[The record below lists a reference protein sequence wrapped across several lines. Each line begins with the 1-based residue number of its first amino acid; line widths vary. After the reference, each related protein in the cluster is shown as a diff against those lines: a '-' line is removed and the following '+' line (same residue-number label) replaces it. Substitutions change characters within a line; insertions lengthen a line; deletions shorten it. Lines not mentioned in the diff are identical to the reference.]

1 MAIEWYQTKINEKE
15 ARSTPINPVMK
26 TRHVAATTWSHK
38 NVIDPLNVD
47 DYDSQ
52 MTALSHLEILPICID
67 AQGKPTPPTILTFR
81 SHMPSSIS
89 SYSQD
94 VYTVSDRWELREKA
108 QSLHSAF
115 EQLSSRRNSIGSQP
129 SVSCFHVPIST

>member
-1 MAIEWYQTKINEKE
+1 LLVAFATSTGQLRVVRVAIEWYQTKINEKE

-108 QSLHSAF
+108 Q
-115 EQLSSRRNSIGSQP
+115 
-129 SVSCFHVPIST
+129 